1 MSKKIYVDAFYG
13 QYEDLLQQMMAVFPE
28 DPDWMRYRT
37 AIAVFRRTNPMMLVE
52 KTWECVA
59 PYEDAIRTHDEAF
72 FLAQDVAE
80 GPFVHTVAK
89 LRALWAQ
96 LSIHN
101 RNVVWDYILNITSLA
116 KRCAA

>member
-1 MSKKIYVDAFYG
+1 MSKKIYVDAFYS

-28 DPDWMRYRT
+28 DPDWVRYRT
-37 AIAVFRRTNPMMLVE
+37 AITVFRRTNPKMLVE

-59 PYEDAIRTHDEAF
+59 PYEEAIRSRDEAF
-72 FLAQDVAE
+72 FLAQDIPE

-89 LRALWAQ
+89 LRGMWES
-96 LSIHN
+96 LSEHN
-101 RNVVWDYILNITSLA
+101 RNVVWDYITNITYLA